1 MAADVFRK
9 IGCNV
14 TLKPIQVDKRS
25 YLELMSQYD
34 FDLYAKVRGAIFDKT
49 YTEIIET
56 TEQESWNWSF
66 TIDHIGELLSE
77 VSLEKSLEIVDY
89 LDDVVKSHPLYGTM
103 RGANDRNFNGKS
115 VLPGLPCKTL
125 LFFLS
130 FSVESVLQYS

>member
-1 MAADVFRK
+1 MPPAACYLPDNMANRSPQESQLLHGLNLKWVSDRYKEYVAADVFRK

-34 FDLYAKVRGAIFDKT
+34 FDLYAKVRGAIFNKT

-77 VSLEKSLEIVDY
+77 VSLKI
-89 LDDVVKSHPLYGTM
+89 
-103 RGANDRNFNGKS
+103 A
-115 VLPGLPCKTL
+115 
-125 LFFLS
+125 
-130 FSVESVLQYS
+130 